1 MSYGRWI
8 LISSLAVVVSSL
20 CLAQTRRPSTQRPRT
35 ETTRPGHPY
44 MQYMKDFEER
54 EDVTRAVL
62 KNGLTVLVNESR
74 TAPLAAISMYVKAGL
89 LQEPDEVAGVSH
101 AIERMLFEATSTRG
115 AGVIDKEIRA
125 MGGVLRASSNYD
137 HSAFL
142 MVVPSSQWKKAL
154 EIQADGLL
162 NPLFQPEAL
171 KREVEAILGEAREK
185 RDHPQG
191 FPSEKLLALGFTQ
204 HRLRRPPM
212 GREDALQRLSQEKL
226 LDFHRNAYVP
236 GRMVLVVSGD
246 VNTSE
251 ILNETVRLY
260 GKSRGAGEKLSISA
274 TEPEQGNFRYQEVRG
289 PVQLPQLLFGFHAP
303 RPSSEDHPAFEV
315 LRALIG
321 MGEGSILARR
331 LKAEKKI
338 ILRGSANLLA
348 IPELSYL
355 ILEMEVEPGNI
366 DQSELALLTELEVLR
381 REEPDVADLDRAQ
394 ALLERKRWGDVQTLE
409 SRAAT
414 FSRIEALRGWRGMND
429 YVGALRKVKPADVTR
444 VAKKYLSLEN
454 CSVLEYL
461 PEGGEPRNLS
471 TEVIQKT
478 LQGLLEPSTQ
488 EVLAAREKATKLAL
502 QAGERAGDFKYS
514 EIRYPMQKASV
525 LRGPELFIREDHTAP
540 VIDLGIFLPGGKLS
554 ENKENA
560 GITSL
565 MLATMLAGGT
575 KEMVPER
582 FFQQLEIFGAEI
594 VPVVGDDSF
603 GFYSSVLS
611 RNIERTMD
619 LLLEL
624 IRRPQFDPERVAR
637 EKELQLAGIRRDS
650 DSSFAC
656 AYRLLEQGLFGDF
669 PYALRAAGNESSV
682 SSLTVDAIQAWYK
695 SQVQERKPLV
705 VIIGDTH
712 GTNLARYFVR
722 NFSGSR
728 YQDVKLAETFPKP
741 IEKRLRQTGECGSNQ
756 GIAMIGFPAPPDGDE
771 DAFALEVLQSYASG
785 PGGRLAEQLKER
797 HALMHDVSM
806 NYSPRLRGGLIAI
819 YALNRT
825 EDVEKSLKGLE
836 EEISRLSDTPVSYKE
851 YRSAVNSAVGSYLVN
866 QQRRSIQIS
875 TLVRHILNGTEI
887 EGMNQHVTQLQAV
900 EQEALQEVARRFLKM
915 DRSVTV
921 DLHGKSNK
929 PAGTQP

>member
-1 MSYGRWI
+1 MIG
-8 LISSLAVVVSSL
+8 SLAVVVSSL
-20 CLAQTRRPSTQRPRT
+20 SFAQTRRPSTQRPRP
-35 ETTRPGHPY
+35 ETTRPGHVY

-74 TAPLAAISMYVKAGL
+74 TAPLAAISIYVKAGF
-89 LQEPDEVAGVSH
+89 LQEPDEVAGVSRV
-101 AIERMLFEATSTRG
+101 IERMLFKATSTRG

-125 MGGVLRASSNYD
+125 MGGVLRTSSNYD

-171 KREVEAILGEAREK
+171 KREVEAILDEAREK

-191 FPSEKLLALGFTQ
+191 SLSEKLLALGFTQ
-204 HRLRRPPM
+204 HRLRRPTM
-212 GREDALQRLSQEKL
+212 GREDALQRLGPEKL
-226 LDFHRNAYVP
+226 LDFHRNIYLP

-260 GKSRGAGEKLSISA
+260 GKSRSAGEKLSISA

-303 RPSSEDHPAFEV
+303 RPSSEDYPAFEV

-331 LKAEKKI
+331 LKAEKKM

-366 DQSELALLTELEVLR
+366 DQSELSVLTELEVLR
-381 REEPDVADLDRAQ
+381 REEPDAADLERAQ
-394 ALLERKRWGDVQTLE
+394 ALLERKRWGDMQTLE
-409 SRAAT
+409 SRAET
-414 FSRIEALRGWRGMND
+414 FARIEALRGWRGMND
-429 YVGALRKVKPADVTR
+429 YVGAFRKVKPADVTR
-444 VAKKYLSLEN
+444 VAKKYLSLES

-478 LQGLLEPSTQ
+478 LRGLLEPSTQ
-488 EVLAAREKATKLAL
+488 EVLAAREKATRLAF

-514 EIRYPMQKASV
+514 EVRYPMQKASV

-594 VPVVGDDSF
+594 VPVVGDDYF

-624 IRRPQFDPERVAR
+624 IRRPQFDPEQVAR
-637 EKELQLAGIRRDS
+637 QKELQLAGIRRDS

-682 SSLTVDAIQAWYK
+682 SSLTVDALQAWYK

-741 IEKRLRQTGECGSNQ
+741 IEKRRRQTGECGSNQ

-797 HALMHDVSM
+797 HALMRNVSM
-806 NYSPRLRGGLIAI
+806 NYTPRLRGGLIAI
-819 YALNRT
+819 YTLNST
-825 EDVEKSLKGLE
+825 EDAEKSLKGLE
-836 EEISRLSDTPVSYKE
+836 EEILRLSDTPVSFKE
-851 YRSAVNSAVGSYLVN
+851 YRSAVNSAVGGYLVN
-866 QQRRSIQIS
+866 HQRRPIQIS

-887 EGMNQHVTQLQAV
+887 EGMNQHVSQLQAV
-900 EQEALQEVARRFLKM
+900 NQEDLQEVARRFLKM

-921 DLHGKSNK
+921 ELHGKSNK

>member
-1 MSYGRWI
+1 
-8 LISSLAVVVSSL
+8 
-20 CLAQTRRPSTQRPRT
+20 
-35 ETTRPGHPY
+35 

-54 EDVTRAVL
+54 EEVTRAVL

-74 TAPLAAISMYVKAGL
+74 TAPLAAISIYVKAGF
-89 LQEPDEVAGVSH
+89 LQEADEVAGVSRV
-101 AIERMLFEATSTRG
+101 IERMLFEATSTRS
-115 AGVIDKEIRA
+115 AGIVDKEIRA
-125 MGGVLRASSNYD
+125 LGGVLRTSSDYD
-137 HSAFL
+137 HAAFL

-162 NPLFQPEAL
+162 NPLFAPETL
-171 KREVEAILGEAREK
+171 KREVEAILAEAREK

-191 FPSEKLLALGFTQ
+191 ALYEKLLALGFTQ
-204 HRLRRPPM
+204 HRIRRPPM
-212 GREDALQRLSQEKL
+212 GREDAIRRLSQEKL
-226 LDFHRNAYVP
+226 LDFHRNTYVP

-251 ILNETVRLY
+251 ILNESVRLY
-260 GKSRGAGEKLSISA
+260 GKSRGTGEKLSISS

-289 PVQLPQLLFGFHAP
+289 PAQLPQVLFGFHGP
-303 RPSSEDHPAFEV
+303 RPSSEDYAAFEV

-321 MGEGSILARR
+321 MGESSILARR
-331 LKAEKKI
+331 LKAERKM
-338 ILRGSANLLA
+338 ILRGSAHLLA

-355 ILEMEVEPGNI
+355 ILEMEVEPRTI
-366 DQSELALLTELEVLR
+366 DQGELALMTELEVLR
-381 REEPDVADLDRAQ
+381 REEPDTADLERAQ

-414 FSRIEALRGWRGMND
+414 FSRIEALRGWRGMNE
-429 YVGALRKVKPADVTR
+429 YVGALRKVKPGDVTR

-478 LQGLLEPSTQ
+478 LQGLLELSTQ
-488 EVLAAREKATKLAL
+488 EVLAAREKATKLAF
-502 QAGERAGDFKYS
+502 QVGERSGDFKYS
-514 EIRYPMQKASV
+514 EVRYPMQKASV

-560 GITSL
+560 GITLLTLS
-565 MLATMLAGGT
+565 AMLAGGT

-594 VPVVGDDSF
+594 VPVVGDDYF

-611 RNIERTMD
+611 RNIERTLD

-624 IRRPQFDPERVAR
+624 IRRPQFDPEEIAR
-637 EKELQLAGIRRDS
+637 QKELQLAGIRRDS

-656 AYRLLEQGLFGDF
+656 AYRLLKQGLFGDF
-669 PYALRAAGNESSV
+669 PYALRATGNEDSV
-682 SSLTVDAIQAWYK
+682 SSLTVDAVQAWYK
-695 SQVQERKPLV
+695 SQVQERKPVV
-705 VIIGDTH
+705 VIIGDTQ

-728 YQDVKLAETFPKP
+728 YQDVKLPENFPKP
-741 IEKRLRQTGECGSNQ
+741 IEKKGRLTGECAGNQ
-756 GIAMIGFPAPPDGDE
+756 SVAMIGFPAPPDGDE

-797 HALMHDVSM
+797 HGLMHNVSM

-819 YALNRT
+819 YSRTRT

-836 EEISRLSDTPVSYKE
+836 EEISKLSDTPVSYKE
-851 YRSAVNSAVGSYLVN
+851 YRSAVNSAVGSYSVN
-866 QQRRSIQIS
+866 QQLRPTQIS
-875 TLVRHILNGTEI
+875 TLVRHILNGTGI
-887 EGMNQHVTQLQAV
+887 EGMNQHVSQLQAV
-900 EQEALQEVARRFLKM
+900 KQEDLQEIARRFLKI

-921 DLHGKSNK
+921 DPQGKSNK
-929 PAGTQP
+929 PSGTQP